1 MSIQASERRACSR
14 VIAALVCCYS
24 GLAFTATGPVSNCN
38 VGYLQGFAPANT
50 HLTAASV
57 VAATATQPQ
66 YCRVDGTIDTVNNK
80 ALTFSVGLPTAW
92 NDKFLMLAQG
102 GFAGSAPNPASPLSA
117 PGAPQPLAAGYAT
130 ASNDTGH
137 RGNTTGGGASTDAS
151 PFINHPDLIIDFGHR
166 GNKVTVDA
174 AKALI
179 NGYYQTPIKR
189 SIFAGCSNGGRSTM
203 IHSQRYPGDF
213 DGYIVGAPAYDWPGI
228 AYDFHHSNI
237 AFFGKPGAWLPPA
250 KVKLLSDAV
259 LAACDGKDGVVDG
272 LIEDPRRC
280 TFNPRVLACPGA
292 DNGACLTPAQVDAVV
307 THSSDM
313 RNSFGDLVSPRWLL
327 NGDEGNATGMTI
339 WKQGSTPPGTDASGL
354 PAPVLPTIASPTT
367 AQSTSFF
374 FNIGIIGWQGFNDP
388 NWNWRTFDLDKD
400 PNYLVQLDGMTSA
413 VDTNLMPAASRGA
426 KFIFYHGWAEQAL
439 NPLRTIGYYDAVVD
453 RYGKEKTDS
462 FLRLFMVPGM
472 QHCLGGTNATDR
484 FDPIAELERWLDTG
498 NAPNVML
505 ASKVSNGVVV
515 NRRPLCA
522 YPKVAQY
529 KYGINGPEAGFSPSD
544 PRNFACVDPPAQ

>member
-1 MSIQASERRACSR
+1 MTSHHRRFGFKQRSLGSVMWA
-14 VIAALVCCYS
+14 VTGV
-24 GLAFTATGPVSNCN
+24 AFAATGPVSNCN
-38 VGYLQGFAPANT
+38 VGYLQGFAPTNT

-66 YCRVDGTIDTVNNK
+66 YCRVDGTIDTVNNT
-80 ALTFSVGLPTAW
+80 ALTFSVGLPSAW
-92 NDKFLMLAQG
+92 NEKFLMLGQG
-102 GFAGSAPNPASPLSA
+102 GFAGSAPNPAAPLSA
-117 PGAPQPLAAGYAT
+117 PGAPQPLAASYAT

-137 RGNTTGGGASTDAS
+137 RGNTAGIFGASVDAS

-179 NGYYQTPIKR
+179 KGYYQTPIKR

-203 IHSQRYPGDF
+203 IHSQRYPDDF

-228 AYDFHHSNI
+228 AYDFQHSNN
-237 AFFGKPGAWLPPA
+237 AFFGKVGAWLPPA

-272 LIEDPRRC
+272 MIEDPRRC
-280 TFNPRVLACPGA
+280 TFNPSALACPGA
-292 DNGACLTPAQVDAVV
+292 DNGACLTPAQVDAVM
-307 THSSDM
+307 TFASDM
-313 RNSFGDLVSPRWLL
+313 RNSYGDLVSPRWLL
-327 NGDEGNATGMTI
+327 NGDEGNAAGMSI

-354 PAPVLPTIASPTT
+354 PAPVLPTIASSNT
-367 AQSTSFF
+367 AQATSFF

-388 NWNWRTFDLDKD
+388 NWNWRTFNLDKD

-413 VDTNLMPAASRGA
+413 VDTNLMPAVSRGA
-426 KFIFYHGWAEQAL
+426 KFLFYHGWSDQAL
-439 NPLRTIGYYDAVVD
+439 NPLRTIGYHDAVVS

-462 FLRLFMVPGM
+462 FMRLFMVPGM
-472 QHCLGGTNATDR
+472 QHCSGGTNATDS

-498 NAPNVML
+498 KAPNVML
-505 ASKVSNGVVV
+505 ASKVVGGVVT
-515 NRRPLCA
+515 RTRPLCA
-522 YPKVAQY
+522 YPKLAHYNPPASAASVFGVDDAFY
-529 KYGINGPEAGFSPSD
+529 FS
-544 PRNFACVDPPAQ
+544 CVDPVP